1 MGTNLK
7 ADLKPAATRTARH
20 ASITEYGPLATLF
33 YDADKPIAA
42 EEEVAWYRSRL
53 PKDAGAL
60 LEAMAGSGRVLVP
73 LTEAGFRVHG
83 VDLSEAMLASCAAR
97 LRGGGYEASLF
108 RQNIAA
114 LNVPFRYG
122 AAFIAAGSLQLLTA
136 QSDVLEALGRIRAH
150 LVPPGGAVAR
160 LVRAGRRTA
169 SAGRACCRVSQ
180 GRPGRRIA
188 DRAPLRDCM
197 RTRAA
202 TRLRRQPLRT
212 QSVRADR
219 GSRGRDSW
227 RQRGTRRM
235 KSSHWCAGPATATCG
250 SKRLRR
256 RAAMGAALRNQR
268 ARLNNSRLATAATP
282 IGDIIGATVRPRGR
296 RIDLPAPRT
305 AATA

>member
-42 EEEVAWYRSRL
+42 EEELAWYRSRL
-53 PKDAGAL
+53 PKDAGVL

-150 LVPPGGAVAR
+150 LVPPAVLLLDLFVPDAALHPPGAPVVEFRKVALGDGSQIVRRSETACEPERRRVYVASRYEHRVSGQIVAR
-160 LVRAGRRTA
+160 EDEFLATTWHEEDEILALVRRAGYRDVRVEAPA
-169 SAGRACCRVSQ
+169 S
-180 GRPGRRIA
+180 
-188 DRAPLRDCM
+188 
-197 RTRAA
+197 
-202 TRLRRQPLRT
+202 
-212 QSVRADR
+212 
-219 GSRGRDSW
+219 
-227 RQRGTRRM
+227 
-235 KSSHWCAGPATATCG
+235 
-250 SKRLRR
+250 
-256 RAAMGAALRNQR
+256 
-268 ARLNNSRLATAATP
+268 
-282 IGDIIGATVRPRGR
+282 PRGDGR
-296 RIDLPAPRT
+296 GFGISARA
-305 AATA
+305 